1 MPDQALSDVKV
12 VDFTHY
18 VAGPYCTKLLADY
31 GADVVKVE
39 RPDGGD
45 RARRMGPFPE
55 DIPHP
60 EKSGLFLHLNTNKRG
75 ITLDLNTQAAV
86 NIVKELVKEADLVV
100 ESFQPGTMAHFG
112 LDYDSLKEINPQL
125 VMTSISNFGQTGPY
139 KDFRSAEIMVYGM
152 GGAMYTT
159 GLADREP
166 IKLGVNVHL
175 YQGGATAAVATM
187 GALIGSRRQRTG
199 QQVDVSLM
207 ETQVGS
213 VDRRLT
219 QLVAYQYTG
228 DVRGRSPLRTAGY
241 PNGVY
246 PCADGYLQVL
256 GNQAVF
262 SQELCGCWESRI
274 SLKDPKWYEPD
285 AQGGPRAPGGIRG
298 AVSHLDPGTG
308 EGLDAWHT
316 AQESRVLSG
325 PLNTME
331 ELAQDPEFLSR
342 GVFAQ
347 IDHPEAGRLD
357 YPGRPFIMNES
368 PWAVNRP
375 APLLGQHNQEI
386 LGSLGYSGDDIVRL
400 RDARG
405 NLTRLI

>member
-1 MPDQALSDVKV
+1 M
-12 VDFTHY
+12 
-18 VAGPYCTKLLADY
+18 
-31 GADVVKVE
+31 
-39 RPDGGD
+39 
-45 RARRMGPFPE
+45 
-55 DIPHP
+55 
-60 EKSGLFLHLNTNKRG
+60 
-75 ITLDLNTQAAV
+75 DLNTQAAV

-246 PCADGYLQVL
+246 PCADGYLQVIGTRNYFPRAVRML
-256 GNQAVF
+256 G
-262 SQELCGCWESRI
+262 EPE
-274 SLKDPKWYEPD
+274 SLKDPKWYEPG
-285 AQGGPRAPGGIRG
+285 AQEDPELQDEFEELFLTWTLERG
-298 AVSHLDPGTG
+298 KL
-308 EGLDAWHT
+308 EAWHT

-331 ELAQDPEFLSR
+331 DLAQDPEFLRR
-342 GVFAQ
+342 GAFAQ
-347 IDHPEAGRLD
+347 IDHPETGRLD
-357 YPGRPFIMNES
+357 YPGRPFIMNGS

-375 APLLGQHNQEI
+375 APLLGQHNQDI
-386 LGSLGYSGDDIVRL
+386 LGSLGYSGGRH
-400 RDARG
+400 RPAADARG